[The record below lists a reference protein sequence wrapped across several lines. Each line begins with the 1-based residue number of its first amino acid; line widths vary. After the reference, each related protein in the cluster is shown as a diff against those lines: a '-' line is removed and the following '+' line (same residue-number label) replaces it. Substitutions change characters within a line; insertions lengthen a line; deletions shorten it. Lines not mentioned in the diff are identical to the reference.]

1 MGSYSPIRDLH
12 LKESIPVLIYVNQTS
27 WWLSCPHSQEHI
39 EADINVWS
47 EIEHCTTWTA
57 IQCDRTDTYQIDKKK
72 LKILFTLSP
81 IHIEFRTVSDHRVEC
96 QSQASYEVN
105 PNCVKST

>member
-12 LKESIPVLIYVNQTS
+12 LKESILVLIYVNQTS
-27 WWLSCPHSQEHI
+27 WWLSCPHSQGHT

-47 EIEHCTTWTA
+47 EFEHCITWTA

-72 LKILFTLSP
+72 F
-81 IHIEFRTVSDHRVEC
+81 
-96 QSQASYEVN
+96 
-105 PNCVKST
+105 